1 MLRKHDSVVD
11 SGCISNVIGG
21 YDMITLQED
30 LFRDLVLRSQDYILI
45 GQETKDAIDN
55 SDYGEEWMIVEND
68 PDTVGWAGPAIGHV
82 PSTEKGEEPLYRL
95 WRRSTW
101 KRVGNLARERA
112 AERDRKCAEADAR
125 KEAAKKEYDDRLAKV
140 KDDMLKA
147 GIKPALVEKIITDM
161 KPDEITKMLGL

>member
-1 MLRKHDSVVD
+1 
-11 SGCISNVIGG
+11 
-21 YDMITLQED
+21 MITLQED

-55 SDYGEEWMIVEND
+55 SDYGKNFMVVEND

-161 KPDEITKMLGL
+161 KPDEITKILGL